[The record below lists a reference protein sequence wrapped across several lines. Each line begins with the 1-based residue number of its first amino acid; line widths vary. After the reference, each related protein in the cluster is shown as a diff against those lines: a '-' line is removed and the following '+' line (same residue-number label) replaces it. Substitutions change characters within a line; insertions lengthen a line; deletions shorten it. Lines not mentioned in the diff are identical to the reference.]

1 MENFRLLGLPD
12 LLLQSLDAME
22 FHTPTPIQAQ
32 TIPSALQGRDILG
45 SANTGTGKTAAYGIP
60 LVSYLLNNFPDGSAL
75 VLTPTRE
82 LAAQVLKALQPLW
95 GRKSGLRSVLLIGGD
110 SMTKQLNQLRN
121 CNARPQLIVGTPG
134 RVNDHLSRG
143 TLKLDSVGFFVLDET
158 DRMLDMGFAD
168 QIKKIAQRL
177 PEKHQVL
184 MFSATMAPGIVK
196 MASTYLKD
204 AVRVAVGSITA
215 PVEKIKQ
222 EIIRLTEDQKYDKL
236 VEYLGKSEGAFL
248 IFVKTRFGAER
259 LADRLSED
267 GHDAGAIYGDL
278 RQNKR
283 ERILHSFK
291 TGKCRILVATDIAA
305 RGLDISHLEWVINF
319 DMPQCP
325 EDYIHRIGRT
335 GRAGREGIAISFV
348 TSQDNLKW
356 KNICRL
362 LNNEE
367 MDDSSQDR
375 SFRSGPRQRMQ
386 GARGMGGG
394 AGRRGGFRSSGEGR
408 SRFGGEGRS
417 RSNSG
422 GGEGR
427 SRFNGGEGR
436 SRFNGG
442 EGRTRSNEEGHSHS
456 HSSESRPSRFNNGGE
471 ERPRFNSG
479 EGRSRFG
486 NEGGEGRFRSNSGSG
501 EGRSRFNNSGSGE
514 GRSRFNNS
522 GEGRSRSTGS
532 GEGRSRSTGEG
543 FARSNDGSRGGF
555 GGDRSRF
562 SNNKRRSNKW

>member
-12 LLLQSLDAME
+12 ALLQSLDAMN

-45 SANTGTGKTAAYGIP
+45 SANTGTGKTGAYGIP
-60 LVSYLLNNFPDGSAL
+60 LVSYLLNNYPHGSAL

-82 LAAQVLKALQPLW
+82 LAAQVLKALQPMW
-95 GRKSGLRSVLLIGGD
+95 AKKGGIRSVLLIGGD

-143 TLKLDSVGFFVLDET
+143 TLKLDSIGFFVLDET
-158 DRMLDMGFAD
+158 DRMLDMGFAE
-168 QIKKIAQRL
+168 QIKKIADRL

-204 AVRVAVGSITA
+204 AVRVAVGSVTA

-222 EIIRLTEDQKYDKL
+222 EIIRISEDQKYEKL
-236 VEYLGKSEGAFL
+236 GEYLNKHNDSFL

-259 LADRLSED
+259 LASRLSDD
-267 GHDAGAIYGDL
+267 GHDAEAIYGDL

-283 ERILHSFK
+283 ERILHNFK
-291 TGKCRILVATDIAA
+291 IGKCRILVATDIAA

-335 GRAGREGIAISFV
+335 GRAGREGVAISFV
-348 TSQDNLKW
+348 THQDGMKW

-367 MDDSSQDR
+367 VDSSQDR
-375 SFRSGPRQRMQ
+375 SFNQRSRQKMRS
-386 GARGMGGG
+386 RGMGGP
-394 AGRRGGFRSSGEGR
+394 RRGGRRDENRFPRENRFGSDDRSRARSNNSSDDVQERRPRFNQDRPARFNDGENGHFRSHHEFDERRSHNRGQRSQFDESNKRPRSTTNDRSTNDGFVR
-408 SRFGGEGRS
+408 SRPHDKS
-417 RSNSG
+417 RNS
-422 GGEGR
+422 
-427 SRFNGGEGR
+427 FN
-436 SRFNGG
+436 N
-442 EGRTRSNEEGHSHS
+442 N
-456 HSSESRPSRFNNGGE
+456 RPSRFSRNKQ
-471 ERPRFNSG
+471 
-479 EGRSRFG
+479 RS
-486 NEGGEGRFRSNSGSG
+486 SQ
-501 EGRSRFNNSGSGE
+501 
-514 GRSRFNNS
+514 
-522 GEGRSRSTGS
+522 T
-532 GEGRSRSTGEG
+532 
-543 FARSNDGSRGGF
+543 
-555 GGDRSRF
+555 
-562 SNNKRRSNKW
+562 W